1 MPSNRPPPGSP
12 QKPAPVLRLGVT
24 GHRPNRL
31 VASAIPR
38 LRHQIG
44 EVISL
49 LESIAGEAQAA
60 HAEVSSAER
69 PVLLRALSALAEGAD
84 TLVAEI
90 ALERG
95 AELAAPLPFAVAEY
109 ERDFPAGPPREC
121 FHRLLGRAAS
131 VLPLGGTRAR
141 EAESYEAAGRLV
153 VERCDVL
160 LAIWDGEPAAG
171 PGGTAL
177 IAAYARELGV
187 PVIWI
192 HATRERPPC
201 LLAAD
206 AGAAREAMPIEAL
219 RGRLLTKLA
228 SPAR

>member
-1 MPSNRPPPGSP
+1 MPTNRPPSSSLPE
-12 QKPAPVLRLGVT
+12 PARVLRLGVT

-31 VASAIPR
+31 PPSALPR
-38 LRHQIG
+38 LRRQTG
-44 EVISL
+44 EVIAL

-60 HAEVSSAER
+60 QAEVSRAGR
-69 PVLLRALSALAEGAD
+69 PVLLRTLSALAQGAD

-95 AELAAPLPFAVAEY
+95 AELEAPLPFAVAEY
-109 ERDFPAGPPREC
+109 ERDFPVGPPREC
-121 FHRLLGRAAS
+121 FHRLLGRAAR
-131 VLPLGGTRAR
+131 VFPLDGTRER
-141 EAESYEAAGRLV
+141 EAEAYEAVGRLV

-171 PGGTAL
+171 QGGTAL

-192 HATRERPPC
+192 HAASERPPC
-201 LLAAD
+201 LLASD

>member
-1 MPSNRPPPGSP
+1 MPTNRPPPGSRP
-12 QKPAPVLRLGVT
+12 TPAPVLRLGVT

-31 VASAIPR
+31 AESALPR
-38 LRHQIG
+38 LRRQIG
-44 EVISL
+44 EVIAL

-60 HAEVSSAER
+60 HAEAGIAER
-69 PVLLRALSALAEGAD
+69 PALLRALSALAEGAD

-95 AELAAPLPFAVAEY
+95 AALEAPLPFAVAEY

-121 FHRLLGRAAS
+121 FHRLLGRAAR
-131 VLPLGGTRAR
+131 VFPLGGTRERAA
-141 EAESYEAAGRLV
+141 EAYEAAGRLV

-160 LAIWDGEPAAG
+160 LAIWDGGPAAG

-177 IAAYARELGV
+177 IAAYAQELGV

-201 LLAAD
+201 LLASD
-206 AGAAREAMPIEAL
+206 AEAARKVMPIEAL

-228 SPAR
+228 SAAR

>member
-1 MPSNRPPPGSP
+1 MPTNRPPPGSP
-12 QKPAPVLRLGVT
+12 PKPARVLRLGVT

-31 VASAIPR
+31 AQSALPR
-38 LRHQIG
+38 LRRQIG
-44 EVISL
+44 EVVAL

-95 AELAAPLPFAVAEY
+95 VELEAPLPFAVAEY

-131 VLPLGGTRAR
+131 VLELGGTRER
-141 EAESYEAAGRLV
+141 EAEAYEAAGRLV

-160 LAIWDGEPAAG
+160 LAIWDGGPAAG

-201 LLAAD
+201 LLASGS
-206 AGAAREAMPIEAL
+206 GAARKVMPIEAL